1 MTNQSRPAGFVVA
14 VILFSAALAG
24 QLMGQ
29 TASLALTGKVTSV
42 PEGPMEGVLVGAR
55 KAGSTIATWVV
66 TNAQGDYRFPRE
78 RMEPGEYTIR
88 VRAVGYKLP
97 ATSVD
102 VAAHGTKLDLQLQK
116 VTRATELGM
125 QLSNTEWLMSVPSTQ
140 AQKAFLSGCVNCHT
154 LQRVMFSRFD
164 A

>member
-1 MTNQSRPAGFVVA
+1 M
-14 VILFSAALAG
+14 
-24 QLMGQ
+24 
-29 TASLALTGKVTSV
+29 
-42 PEGPMEGVLVGAR
+42 LVGAR

-140 AQKAFLSGCVNCHT
+140 AQKVFLSGCVNCHT
-154 LQRVMFSRFD
+154 LQRVLLSRFD
-164 A
+164 AQEMAQVVQRMRRQHETTRRYASVDASRDDCPLSPPAESEIAIGRP